1 MFRDGQNLPAVS
13 RAARRGIIEA
23 CLREP
28 LEPGSNGKTALCY
41 VLSSGSIEP
50 QRLFAAPSLSA
61 PRSATWIRRDRLSLQ
76 NAALEFA
83 YLIDCFVARG
93 GRPAFQPATSCGAMN
108 CSAPN
113 ARNRESRRLRKGNEP
128 AARRGRTKIC
138 RVLGRVSSSMT
149 FLDPLMRL
157 CHGPRGK
164 KCQEHSAHIR
174 GH

>member
-28 LEPGSNGKTALCY
+28 LEPGSNGKTALRY

-61 PRSATWIRRDRLSLQ
+61 PRSATWIKRDRLSLQ

-128 AARRGRTKIC
+128 AARRRSHKDLP
-138 RVLGRVSSSMT
+138 RVGKSIVIDDIPRSANAALSRPSRQEVPGT
-149 FLDPLMRL
+149 F
-157 CHGPRGK
+157 G
-164 KCQEHSAHIR
+164 SY
-174 GH
+174 